1 MTDFI
6 QAWQCI
12 GCGRIEAPQPCIG
25 VCQDRKVR
33 FVYAGEYEEALEH
46 ARRADRKADMLQ
58 KLVRQLALTNPR
70 SGQWEQCYR
79 AMQGQARRLLATLE
93 IGEVSPAIR
102 RELAAHLPETAPIL
116 VGHDIDERSAMRLAP
131 G

>member
-79 AMQGQARRLLATLE
+79 AMQGQARRLLATPE
-93 IGEVSPAIR
+93 IGEDSPGDSVAK
-102 RELAAHLPETAPIL
+102 
-116 VGHDIDERSAMRLAP
+116 
-131 G
+131 